1 MAIFADLMAAIPA
14 YTGLSPIAFFTIA
27 ALVMAVYYLVSGF
40 FAAPKHASYVPMEPL
55 PTPVQLGDVTEEEL
69 RAYDGNDPSKPLLM
83 AIKGQIYDVTQSR
96 MFYGPG
102 GPYAL
107 FAGKDASRALA
118 KMSFE
123 EQDLNGNLEGLGAY
137 EMDALQD
144 WEWKFMSKYVKV
156 GQITGKEIKSR
167 EVPVEDT
174 SNAAGETDEG
184 EKPVAKEDE
193 SEKPVAKEDERA
205 NEEGDKST
213 MNEDVEK
220 VNEEGEKT
228 ILKEETASAE

>member
-1 MAIFADLMAAIPA
+1 MAFFADLMAAIPA
-14 YTGLSPIAFFTIA
+14 YTGLSPVSFFTIA
-27 ALVMAVYYLVSGF
+27 AVLLALYYLVSGF
-40 FAAPKHASYVPMEPL
+40 FAAPKHNFVPMEPL
-55 PTPVQLGDVTEEEL
+55 PPPVQLGDVTEEEL
-69 RAYDGNDPSKPLLM
+69 GAYDGTDSSKPLLM
-83 AIKGQIYDVTQSR
+83 AIKGQIYDVSQSR

-123 EQDLNGNLEGLGAY
+123 EQDLNGNLEGLSAY

-156 GQITGKEIKSR
+156 GQIPSKETKSR
-167 EVPVEDT
+167 EVPVVDV
-174 SNAAGETDEG
+174 SNAAVETENTNKIDGES
-184 EKPVAKEDE
+184 EKAVAKEDE
-193 SEKPVAKEDERA
+193 KM
-205 NEEGDKST
+205 NEEGDKSPL
-213 MNEDVEK
+213 NEDAEK

-228 ILKEETASAE
+228 VIKEETASAE